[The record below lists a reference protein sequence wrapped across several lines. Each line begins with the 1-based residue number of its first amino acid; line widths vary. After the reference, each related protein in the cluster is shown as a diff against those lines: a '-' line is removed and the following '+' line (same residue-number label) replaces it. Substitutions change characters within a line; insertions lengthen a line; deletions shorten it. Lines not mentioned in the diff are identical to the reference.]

1 MMGVRGK
8 TTRFRFEVRELELLP
23 SPIFSASPS
32 PPKPPASYFLFRMD
46 DLTSL
51 KTTLVSEASN
61 FVSLFSS
68 KLEQTESDL
77 ETAAILESFW
87 EVLDG
92 EPGEEPESREFRMVS
107 EWYSAFVYGMMIES
121 MSLEQ
126 MGRAEGDGAN

>member
-1 MMGVRGK
+1 
-8 TTRFRFEVRELELLP
+8 
-23 SPIFSASPS
+23 
-32 PPKPPASYFLFRMD
+32 MD

-68 KLEQTESDL
+68 KFEQSESDL

-92 EPGEEPESREFRMVS
+92 EPGEDSESREFRMVS
-107 EWYSAFVYGMMIES
+107 
-121 MSLEQ
+121 
-126 MGRAEGDGAN
+126 GRWDHDVSRLVF

>member
-1 MMGVRGK
+1 VRDRGRCRDGDEGRARSEGGESK
-8 TTRFRFEVRELELLP
+8 EISFYRSSLLSFSSAPPSLP
-23 SPIFSASPS
+23 S
-32 PPKPPASYFLFRMD
+32 KPPASLFLLDMD

-68 KLEQTESDL
+68 KLEQSESDL

-92 EPGEEPESREFRMVS
+92 EPGEDSESREFRMVS
-107 EWYSAFVYGMMIES
+107 
-121 MSLEQ
+121 
-126 MGRAEGDGAN
+126 GRCVHDVSRLVF